1 MEKIRIRDPSRI
13 RNTRFFFLL
22 VGVKLVVLQVSEL
35 LGLEGLTTLHLDM
48 EEYLHGL
55 CHLRSANSKGR

>member
-1 MEKIRIRDPSRI
+1 
-13 RNTRFFFLL
+13 L
-22 VGVKLVVLQVSEL
+22 GVKWVELQVSEL

-55 CHLRSANSKGR
+55 CHLR